1 MDIKLNEG
9 KLEYLFVQL
18 SEAFKCKYEVAQTEY
33 YLHIPS
39 EFGSGTISAVNYPN
53 GVGFVCINATF
64 KDNLNLI
71 YGENQHHP
79 LRFVYCL
86 KNILLHRFDNEDIIH
101 EIDEFDSAII
111 ANKYPYGDI
120 YSIGKDKFTSI
131 TFLEID
137 RKLFTSQLPKETH
150 EMKPIFYEIFFDVF
164 ATRILYHKSHFSL
177 RLALILKQ
185 IDEFDHGDFVRINFI
200 GAKALEML
208 SFMLLQYEDDLRDEG
223 SGRILRKSEIT
234 AIHNVANLINEDLMN
249 LSSVDDLA
257 KEAGLT
263 PAKLQEGFKLLY
275 GNTVNQYIVDRRLEK
290 AFWLLSQTDSQISD
304 VVLEIGF
311 SSRSHFSK
319 IFKEKYDISPIDV
332 KLQRRSK

>member
-1 MDIKLNEG
+1 MDIKINEG
-9 KLEYLFVQL
+9 KLEYLFIQL
-18 SEAFKCKYEVAQTEY
+18 SKAFNCKYSVAQTEY
-33 YLHIPS
+33 YLHIPT
-39 EFGSGTISAVNYPN
+39 EHGSGIITAVNYPN

-64 KDNLNLI
+64 KEELNLI
-71 YGENQHHP
+71 YGAHQHHP

-86 KNILLHRFDNEDIIH
+86 ENKLQHRFGNEDITHIIEKH
-101 EIDEFDSAII
+101 NSAII

-120 YSIGKDKFTSI
+120 YTIGKNENTSI

-137 RKLFTSQLPKETH
+137 RQLFTAQLPEETH
-150 EMKPIFYEIFFDVF
+150 SMKPIFYEIFFDVF
-164 ATRILYHKSHFSL
+164 ATKVIFHKSLFSL

-185 IDEFDHGDFVRINFI
+185 IDEFDHDDFVRINFI
-200 GAKALEML
+200 GAKVLEML

-223 SGRILRKSEIT
+223 TGRILRKSEIT
-234 AIHNVANLINEDLMN
+234 AIHNIATFINEDLMN
-249 LSSVDDLA
+249 LPSVDDLA
-257 KEAGLT
+257 KEARLT

-304 VVLEIGF
+304 VVLEIGL

-319 IFKEKYDISPIDV
+319 IFKDKYDVSPIDV
-332 KLQRRSK
+332 KMQRRSK